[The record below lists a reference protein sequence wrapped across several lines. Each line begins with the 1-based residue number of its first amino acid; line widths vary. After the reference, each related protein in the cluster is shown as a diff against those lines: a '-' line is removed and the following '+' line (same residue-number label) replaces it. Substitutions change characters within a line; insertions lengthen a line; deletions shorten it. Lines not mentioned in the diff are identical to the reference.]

1 MPMKK
6 LKIRSLLLKTLTT
19 ILIVILFVSCQQKE
33 VTIRD
38 ILSKSLKAHGGLEL
52 WQQVDTL
59 SFTKKTILYN
69 RKGLKEKEVIQY
81 QSFYGGDFINGEI
94 TSIGVD
100 NSRLSIMG
108 GHYSKS
114 IGDSLAVLT
123 DEDVKLINKSFKS
136 AYYVI
141 SQPFNLSE
149 SDAHLSYKKD
159 TILNGE
165 KTFVVDVLY
174 KEDQSSN
181 TPDQWTYFFNAKTFL
196 IVAAKVFHSPTVSFI
211 ENIKFNKQTP
221 FVFNAERESV
231 FLNKDGSKDYLRA
244 SYFYS
249 NYKVVLKN

>member
-1 MPMKK
+1 M
-6 LKIRSLLLKTLTT
+6 
-19 ILIVILFVSCQQKE
+19 
-33 VTIRD
+33 
-38 ILSKSLKAHGGLEL
+38 
-52 WQQVDTL
+52 
-59 SFTKKTILYN
+59 
-69 RKGLKEKEVIQY
+69 KEKEITQH

-94 TSIGVD
+94 TSIGAD
-100 NSRLSIMG
+100 KSRISIMG
-108 GHYSKS
+108 DFTLRVLE
-114 IGDSLAVLT
+114 ILWLVLT

-149 SDAHLSYKKD
+149 SDALLSYKKD

-165 KTFVVDVLY
+165 KTFVVDVSY
-174 KEDQSSN
+174 KEDQNTN
-181 TPDQWTYFFNAKTFL
+181 TPDQWTYFFNAKTYL

-211 ENIKFNKQTP
+211 ENIKFNKETP

-249 NYKVVLKN
+249 NYKVVLKK